1 VEESESVGWR
11 KDSQEEENRRAEV
24 HGEEKGARYNWLSG
38 SAFKATSS
46 TIALPGPE
54 RPPSRKQQRSS
65 AQRESKEAP
74 FHGTERERRDLSTLS
89 HNAGVHKADPAAAG
103 PTPPW

>member
-65 AQRESKEAP
+65 AQREKAKKLHSMAP
-74 FHGTERERRDLSTLS
+74 
-89 HNAGVHKADPAAAG
+89 
-103 PTPPW
+103 